1 MASSRTPASTHP
13 PKARIARG
21 SSPPKKQGELEL
33 RLAIARDGLGIELG
47 APARLGPLDVTEL
60 AMTLPAVRFPVDVS
74 GGVQRFRHRRGVLE
88 RMTFELQAD
97 ALSRAAAPEL
107 RGLLGE
113 KTPQL
118 FVAVRPW
125 GATIGI
131 ADDELGRALAFE
143 IAVDAYEDELRLTV
157 FGSRGLGLQA
167 PAAAL
172 AAQAVEGVLKKR
184 ARREGSRFV
193 IEEVPAHVARALLP
207 DAGAR
212 APDCRGARFTAITCA
227 SDAWILHVSRG
238 VAAPTTDDAVR
249 AREAATLLK
258 DADDARMLGDFE
270 RARALDLYCLERAPR
285 HAEVCRRIADLDR
298 LAGGRAEAARAIL
311 SDASEPTHSW
321 ALAGELA
328 IEAHDASGAASA
340 LLRAA
345 EEEIIPALAALA
357 LERGASVAPDAIEAL
372 SWLDRAIA
380 RAPTSARLHWTR
392 AAARIAL
399 GRMRDALADVEE
411 IEAMTRGAGAK
422 HAVWRRAATL
432 WTTAGHA
439 AEARA
444 LFERALRFMP
454 DDAASLAGLGTT
466 MIAQGKVARGV
477 ALLSRALQHAER
489 SRGQTVDT
497 SPYALAL
504 AHALAEQLG
513 DRPAAIA
520 RVRTIGSAA
529 REAVMARGLEGRWR
543 AALGDKAGASLA
555 YAQMRDLAASASE
568 LGPADEARAL
578 LLEAATFERKARADV
593 AAAQAHLGVALRL
606 FPRDA
611 AVAGAYRDVNDVLSS
626 PSLPS
631 EVSPSTVADR
641 PKAGGGAYMDA
652 DSHVDAD
659 DDEARADD
667 LLRRYRGAP
676 NDDRIVDELAT
687 VLTRLGRSHEVL
699 ALLAG
704 RYEDASPER
713 RAALAP
719 AQIEVLARLERD
731 ARDRGHDHEAQLFR
745 DAIAAMGGAIEP

>member
-1 MASSRTPASTHP
+1 MGRHKVARIAVAWYDLHVPSPRAPASTNP
-13 PKARIARG
+13 PKARAARG
-21 SSPPKKQGELEL
+21 SAPPKKPSELEL

-47 APARLGPLDVTEL
+47 APARLGPLDITEL

-97 ALSRAAAPEL
+97 ALSRAVAPEL
-107 RGLLGE
+107 RGLLGD
-113 KTPQL
+113 KTPHL

-143 IAVDAYEDELRLTV
+143 VAIDAYEDELRLSV
-157 FGSRGLGLQA
+157 FGARGLGLQA

-172 AAQAVEGVLKKR
+172 AARAVMGVLHKR

-193 IEEVPAHVARALLP
+193 IEDVSAHVTRALLP

-238 VAAPTTDDAVR
+238 VAATTTEEAVR
-249 AREAATLLK
+249 AREATALLK
-258 DADDARMLGDFE
+258 DADDARLEGDFE

-285 HAEVCRRIADLDR
+285 HPEVCRRIADLDR
-298 LAGGRAEAARAIL
+298 LAGARAEAARAIL
-311 SDASEPTHSW
+311 ADASEPTFSW
-321 ALAGELA
+321 TLAGELS

-345 EEEIIPALAALA
+345 DEEVVPSLAALA

-399 GRMRDALADVEE
+399 GRMRDAISDVEE

-422 HAVWRRAATL
+422 HAVWRRGATL

-454 DDAASLAGLGTT
+454 DDAESLAGLGAT

-489 SRGQTVDT
+489 ARGKPVVET
-497 SPYALAL
+497 SPYALSL
-504 AHALAEQLG
+504 ARALAEQLG

-555 YAQMRDLAASASE
+555 YAQMRDIAASASE
-568 LGPADEARAL
+568 LGPADEARAM
-578 LLEAATFERKARADV
+578 LLEAAAFERKARADV
-593 AAAQAHLGVALRL
+593 ASAQAHLGVAIRL
-606 FPRDA
+606 FPRDV
-611 AVAGAYRDVNDVLSS
+611 AVADAYREVNDVLSS
-626 PSLPS
+626 PSLP
-631 EVSPSTVADR
+631 EAASPETVADN
-641 PKAGGGAYMDA
+641 
-652 DSHVDAD
+652 
-659 DDEARADD
+659 DEVRADE
-667 LLRRYRGAP
+667 LLVRYRGAP
-676 NDDRIVDELAT
+676 NDDRIVDELTT

-704 RYEDASPER
+704 RYEEASPER
-713 RAALAP
+713 RAQLAP

-731 ARDRGHDHEAQLFR
+731 ARARGHDHEAQLFR
-745 DAIAAMGGAIEP
+745 DAIAAMGGTIDG